1 MRKILLSFLTVY
13 DAGLAP
19 GKWGV
24 PVVWSVD
31 LLQVRVMLN
40 IMRMLRLHMVED
52 TTSLLPPDILSGTAT
67 TLKVYD
73 LKVQPHEI
81 YY

>member
-1 MRKILLSFLTVY
+1 MRKTLLSFLSVY
-13 DAGLAP
+13 DGGLAL

-31 LLQVRVMLN
+31 LLQVRVILN
-40 IMRMLRLHMVED
+40 INRMLRLHMVED
-52 TTSLLPPDILSGTAT
+52 TTSLLPPHILSGTAT
-67 TLKVYD
+67 ALKVYD
-73 LKVQPHEI
+73 LKERPHEI

>member
-1 MRKILLSFLTVY
+1 MTYEENLFYFLSVY
-13 DAGLAP
+13 DGGLAL

-40 IMRMLRLHMVED
+40 INRMLRLHMVED
-52 TTSLLPPDILSGTAT
+52 TTSLLPPDILRDSHHPAAMR
-67 TLKVYD
+67 KFM
-73 LKVQPHEI
+73 I
-81 YY
+81 

>member
-1 MRKILLSFLTVY
+1 MMVDWLL
-13 DAGLAP
+13 AC
-19 GKWGV
+19 KWGV

-40 IMRMLRLHMVED
+40 INRMLRLVSSLLHMVED
-52 TTSLLPPDILSGTAT
+52 TTSLLPPHILSGTAA
-67 TLKVYD
+67 TLKIYD
-73 LKVQPHEI
+73 LKVQPYEK

>member
-1 MRKILLSFLTVY
+1 MQ
-13 DAGLAP
+13 
-19 GKWGV
+19 WGV

-40 IMRMLRLHMVED
+40 IKRMVRLVSSLLHMAED

-67 TLKVYD
+67 TLKVYN
-73 LKVQPHEI
+73 LKEQPHEI

>member
-1 MRKILLSFLTVY
+1 VY
-13 DAGLAP
+13 DAGLAL

-40 IMRMLRLHMVED
+40 IMRMLRLASSLLHMVED
-52 TTSLLPPDILSGTAT
+52 TTSLLPPNILRDSRRPES
-67 TLKVYD
+67 L
-73 LKVQPHEI
+73 
-81 YY
+81 

>member
-1 MRKILLSFLTVY
+1 VY
-13 DAGLAP
+13 DGGLAP
-19 GKWGV
+19 GKLGV

-40 IMRMLRLHMVED
+40 INRMLRLHMVED
-52 TTSLLPPDILSGTAT
+52 TTSLLPPDILSGTAS
-67 TLKVYD
+67 TLKVYH
-73 LKVQPHEI
+73 LKEQPHVI